1 MLGQPALVR
10 YPSGARRASLALGA
24 AALALAAAYAVA
36 IVRSGGDTLLLVPL
50 IFAIVVLAVFAHPA
64 MGVYVLFGAALLFEQ
79 FAVAGLTP
87 ITQYARFFVNLSA
100 YTPIPLRFSMADL
113 LVLLTFASLLAQRL
127 RTTHQPLRMGAFGWA
142 VLAYVGVFALGTAIG
157 VVRGGSWNADVALN
171 EMRAPFHLCFA
182 YFLAVNL
189 IRDRRQL
196 RVFMWLF
203 VVIVGIK
210 ALQGIL
216 NYLEAASLSYWI
228 EAVTNHEDV
237 VFFGVAVALMV
248 SALVLGIRTRIVYAL
263 LLLQPV
269 ILAAELLAN
278 RRVGL
283 IGLGVTLVVITLLAV
298 VAHPRRAAVLVAL
311 GSCVLAAYTTIF
323 WESTGPIA
331 EPIRALRSVVDASA
345 GSLVD
350 QSSNAWREIENQ
362 NIAHTVR
369 QLPLT
374 GVGVGQRYLFERE
387 PSEVPFIYW
396 RFITHNALLWLWLKA
411 GPLGAFALWFLV
423 ARTLLVGA
431 ALYRRLR
438 DAELRWVVVLPIAL
452 VTSQIVFSSVDL
464 GLTYSRM
471 MIVLGTS
478 LGLAAL
484 LDQQHP
490 PLARAARRTP

>member
-1 MLGQPALVR
+1 VLGQLDLVR
-10 YPSGARRASLALGA
+10 YPPGTRRTSLALGA
-24 AALALAAAYAVA
+24 VALALAAAYAVA
-36 IVRSGGDTLLLVPL
+36 IVRSGGDTLLLAPL
-50 IFAIVVLAVFAHPA
+50 IFAIVVLAVFAHPTI
-64 MGVYVLFGAALLFEQ
+64 GVYVLFGGALLFEQ

-87 ITQYARFFVNLSA
+87 ITQYARFFQNLSA
-100 YTPIPLRFSMADL
+100 YTPIPLRFSLADL
-113 LVLLTFASLLAQRL
+113 LVLLTFASLLAQRV
-127 RTTHQPLRMGAFGWA
+127 RVEHQPLRMGAFGWA
-142 VLAYVGVFALGTAIG
+142 VLAYVAVFVLGTAFG

-171 EMRAPFHLCFA
+171 EMRAPFQLCFA
-182 YFLAVNL
+182 YFLAANL

-203 VVIVGIK
+203 VLIVGIK
-210 ALQGIL
+210 ALQGIV
-216 NYLEAASLSYWI
+216 NYLEARGLSYWI

-237 VFFGVAVALMV
+237 VFFGVAIALMV
-248 SALVLGIRTRIVYAL
+248 SALVLGLRTRIVYVL

-283 IGLGVTLVVITLLAV
+283 IALGVTLVAMTLLTV
-298 VAHPRRAAVLVAL
+298 VTQPRRAAVLVTL
-311 GSCVLAAYTTIF
+311 GCLGLAAYATIF
-323 WESTGPIA
+323 WESTGPVA
-331 EPIRALRSVVDASA
+331 EPIRALRSVLDASA
-345 GSLVD
+345 SSLVD
-350 QSSNAWREIENQ
+350 QRSNAWREIENQ
-362 NIAHTVR
+362 NIAYTVR

-387 PSEVPFIYW
+387 PSQVDFIYW
-396 RFITHNALLWLWLKA
+396 RYITHNALLWLWLKA

-438 DAELRWVVVLPIAL
+438 EPELRWVVVLPVAL

-464 GLTYSRM
+464 GLTYSRT

-478 LGLAAL
+478 LGLAAFL
-484 LDQQHP
+484 AEQHP
-490 PLARAARRTP
+490 PLAHAERRTP